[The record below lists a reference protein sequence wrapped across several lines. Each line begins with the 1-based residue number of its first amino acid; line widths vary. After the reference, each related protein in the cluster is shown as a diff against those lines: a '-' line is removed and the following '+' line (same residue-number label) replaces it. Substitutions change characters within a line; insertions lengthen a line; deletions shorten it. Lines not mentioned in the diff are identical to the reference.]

1 MHLLVSV
8 FWLVKIYGLNQFL
21 CLRLEIDEEGSLH
34 FYMLT
39 VNPNIKANPHL
50 ANSCSDSELKSRAHL
65 IDAKTYQSFFIS

>member
-1 MHLLVSV
+1 M
-8 FWLVKIYGLNQFL
+8 
-21 CLRLEIDEEGSLH
+21 LRLEIDEEGSLH

-65 IDAKTYQSFFIS
+65 IDAKTYQEFFYFLACNYGTVKTDYE

>member
-1 MHLLVSV
+1 M
-8 FWLVKIYGLNQFL
+8 
-21 CLRLEIDEEGSLH
+21 LRLEIDEEGSLH